1 VESMSITLKNIT
13 KNYGDIKVFDN
24 FNAEFESG
32 KITCVLGE
40 SGSGKTTL
48 LNIIGGICSYGGQ
61 VRGSGDISYIFQNER
76 LLSNLTVQ
84 QNLEYVLKGAEKDIA
99 KMRQK
104 IADILNDVEL
114 FGKKDAYPDELSG
127 GMRQRLSMARA
138 FVYPSDTLLMDEPF
152 KSLDYSLKNRIT
164 EKFLSLW
171 EKYRQSVVF
180 VTHDIDEALIIADT
194 IYIIKGAPAQIVY
207 KQKIDF
213 PAGKRDITRS
223 YFTDIRNAI
232 YKKMSD

>member
-1 VESMSITLKNIT
+1 M
-13 KNYGDIKVFDN
+13 
-24 FNAEFESG
+24 
-32 KITCVLGE
+32 
-40 SGSGKTTL
+40 KT
-48 LNIIGGICSYGGQ
+48 
-61 VRGSGDISYIFQNER
+61 
-76 LLSNLTVQ
+76 
-84 QNLEYVLKGAEKDIA
+84 
-99 KMRQK
+99 
-104 IADILNDVEL
+104 
-114 FGKKDAYPDELSG
+114 
-127 GMRQRLSMARA
+127 
-138 FVYPSDTLLMDEPF
+138 
-152 KSLDYSLKNRIT
+152 RIT

-213 PAGKRDITRS
+213 PAGKRDITQS